1 MCTTP
6 YFAQKGI
13 NDDLPRGAL
22 NKGSVNSGT
31 NPPARNIKHLIG
43 SPTNRVPSEITNW
56 LSTLRGTCQLCEPFS
71 HSDQLQL
78 DLLPISVH
86 YSIEVAIGRERRGR
100 QFGSPIVNL
109 FPRTNKPQNRMDLA
123 LTPSCPQLLLRA
135 VQPIPSPA
143 TVPTTCRD
151 VKLLVR

>member
-56 LSTLRGTCQLCEPFS
+56 LSTLRGTCQLCEPFN

-86 YSIEVAIGRERRGR
+86 YTGPVVCRQREKRTAIRVSHC
-100 QFGSPIVNL
+100 QS
-109 FPRTNKPQNRMDLA
+109 FPTNEQPAKSHGPRSNPL
-123 LTPSCPQLLLRA
+123 LPS
-135 VQPIPSPA
+135 
-143 TVPTTCRD
+143 TTCYYSAPSNQFHRPPPFPPHA
-151 VKLLVR
+151 VM